1 MQNPLESYRHT
12 QRELR
17 RHFEA
22 FTRANCPTCPT
33 PCCRRPA
40 RILPTDILLAEATG
54 WRAQLPAAASAP
66 GDHRCT
72 DACSAVRS
80 SPLPDLPGAAR
91 RAEEPPIPPA
101 DMVAETAGRMAKA
114 LGGPPE
120 TSDTETESLPCEYL
134 GEHGCTFPSDL
145 RPFGCTTYICRYM
158 HERMDRQTLSRIK
171 RLTRELEAKHTILLR
186 TVRNVRWEV

>member
-1 MQNPLESYRHT
+1 MQHPLESYRHT

-54 WRAQLPAAASAP
+54 WRAHLPASASAP
-66 GDHRCT
+66 APETREAT
-72 DACSAVRS
+72 
-80 SPLPDLPGAAR
+80 PG
-91 RAEEPPIPPA
+91 P
-101 DMVAETAGRMAKA
+101 DMVAEMAGRLTEA
-114 LGGPPE
+114 LVCPPE
-120 TSDTETESLPCEYL
+120 TSDAETESLPCEYL

-158 HERMDRQTLSRIK
+158 YERLDRQTLSRIK
-171 RLTRELEAKHTILLR
+171 RLTRELEEKHTLLLR
-186 TVRNVRWEV
+186 TVRTVRWEK